1 MLHKSKT
8 GMLTRSAVL
17 FTALL
22 ATFALYSCDLTRSKQ
37 DAQSPADTAQSISED
52 EARQLVIDML
62 DDFEQTD
69 QLLGSNASLHKAS
82 LPGKNA
88 PVILSVTPDSTFV
101 YGDTATI
108 DGQLNGIV
116 VTEKHAYPKG
126 LLLITKSMKYA
137 PSNTIGIASVSEKYV
152 SWSQYNSHTPETK
165 TITVAGPE
173 FSSGTDSSIEAHVT
187 KIQGSV
193 TLTETFKFTSPIRTY
208 DMSKSTITVRA
219 ADPSAEQ
226 VITAVY
232 DLSTGIL
239 LTKRATGQGDISLG
253 YGSYY
258 SQSYTYS
265 NGVLAS
271 WTKTTTVGQADHS
284 VLKVVEKYP

>member
-1 MLHKSKT
+1 MIHRTFVIASSWKGVTLLTFLLMLS
-8 GMLTRSAVL
+8 LS
-17 FTALL
+17 
-22 ATFALYSCDLTRSKQ
+22 SCDQTRNRQ
-37 DAQSPADTAQSISED
+37 DTQTPDNPEQSISQD
-52 EARQLVIDML
+52 EAKQILMDML

-82 LPGKNA
+82 LPGRNA
-88 PVILSVTPDSTFV
+88 PIILSVTPDSTFV
-101 YGDTATI
+101 FGDTMTI

-137 PSNTIGIASVSEKYV
+137 PSNTIGIASVTEKYV
-152 SWSQYNSHTPETK
+152 SWSQYNNHTPETK

-193 TLTETFKFTSPIRTY
+193 TLTETFKFTSPIRTF

-219 ADPSAEQ
+219 ADPSAQQ
-226 VITAVY
+226 VITAVF
-232 DLSTGIL
+232 DMSSGII
-239 LTKRATGQGDISLG
+239 LTKRATGQGDVSLG